1 MAGNFLATLWHS
13 SQQFFSILRA
23 QSGQAYMRCRE
34 QCYNSVV
41 WVIPPSVALLRY
53 CPECPSTD
61 TQDWQALLTRC
72 ARWYSARVRI
82 TRKPG
87 TLRKRS
93 KFSLMRLSA
102 GFKNFALFLVYESYE
117 ISRRR
122 NQNLKITTKATKFLG
137 DLEITTKSEIL
148 RWTNHTN
155 PETLSPTNSHHETF
169 SKFLAVLGLPKI
181 LAILEGSEQIF
192 PRKRSLGA
200 PVIFESWSTE
210 TFFICFKKGLSPSA
224 KPNR

>member
-1 MAGNFLATLWHS
+1 
-13 SQQFFSILRA
+13 
-23 QSGQAYMRCRE
+23 MRCRE

-41 WVIPPSVALLRY
+41 WVIPPSVVLLRY

-61 TQDWQALLTRC
+61 TQDWQALFTRC
-72 ARWYSARVRI
+72 ARVRV
-82 TRKPG
+82 TV
-87 TLRKRS
+87 
-93 KFSLMRLSA
+93 SLVPSEKGRWVLNQLCEIFANETA

-117 ISRRR
+117 ISRCR
-122 NQNLKITTKATKFLG
+122 NQNLEITTKATKFLG

-169 SKFLAVLGLPKI
+169 SKFLAVLGLSKI

-200 PVIFESWSTE
+200 PPWLVSLLFSISSLKGFFGLWFLSKHGIWTVYST
-210 TFFICFKKGLSPSA
+210 FL
-224 KPNR
+224 

>member
-1 MAGNFLATLWHS
+1 
-13 SQQFFSILRA
+13 
-23 QSGQAYMRCRE
+23 MRCRE

-61 TQDWQALLTRC
+61 TQDWQALFTRC
-72 ARWYSARVRI
+72 ARWYSARVRV
-82 TRKPG
+82 TGKPG

-155 PETLSPTNSHHETF
+155 PETLSPTNSHQETF
-169 SKFLAVLGLPKI
+169 SKFLAVLGLLKI

-200 PVIFESWSTE
+200 PVVCS
-210 TFFICFKKGLSPSA
+210 KQLLLYV
-224 KPNR
+224 

>member
-1 MAGNFLATLWHS
+1 
-13 SQQFFSILRA
+13 
-23 QSGQAYMRCRE
+23 MRCRE

-41 WVIPPSVALLRY
+41 WVIPPSVVLLRY

-61 TQDWQALLTRC
+61 TQDWQALFTRC
-72 ARWYSARVRI
+72 ARWYSARVRV

-137 DLEITTKSEIL
+137 DLEMTTKSEIL

-155 PETLSPTNSHHETF
+155 LETLSPTNSH
-169 SKFLAVLGLPKI
+169 LGLPKI

-200 PVIFESWSTE
+200 PEQSYLIKWQSISSIIRSRDVSYNLGADIAWALSIF
-210 TFFICFKKGLSPSA
+210 LLQY
-224 KPNR
+224 

>member
-1 MAGNFLATLWHS
+1 MTLTDDNAHWTKS
-13 SQQFFSILRA
+13 ADTVAVVSLISVIST
-23 QSGQAYMRCRE
+23 QSTQRTPVV
-34 QCYNSVV
+34 SVV
-41 WVIPPSVALLRY
+41 WVIPPSVVLLRY

-61 TQDWQALLTRC
+61 TQDWQALFTRC
-72 ARWYSARVRI
+72 ARWYSARVRV
-82 TRKPG
+82 TGKPG

-169 SKFLAVLGLPKI
+169 SKFLAVLGLSKI
-181 LAILEGSEQIF
+181 LAILEGSEEIF
-192 PRKRSLGA
+192 PRKRSLARCPCYNYCGY
-200 PVIFESWSTE
+200 PRSWES
-210 TFFICFKKGLSPSA
+210 
-224 KPNR
+224 

>member
-1 MAGNFLATLWHS
+1 
-13 SQQFFSILRA
+13 
-23 QSGQAYMRCRE
+23 MRCRE

-41 WVIPPSVALLRY
+41 WVIPPSVVLLRY

-61 TQDWQALLTRC
+61 TQDWQALFTRC
-72 ARWYSARVRI
+72 ARWYSARVRV
-82 TRKPG
+82 TGKPG

-117 ISRRR
+117 ISRYR
-122 NQNLKITTKATKFLG
+122 NQNLEITTKATKFLG

-169 SKFLAVLGLPKI
+169 SKFLAVLGLSKI

-200 PVIFESWSTE
+200 PDIRVDCRSVCSLLHWSNFDWLPSRQKRYWRESSPQIQLQTAGWS
-210 TFFICFKKGLSPSA
+210 LLVSL
-224 KPNR
+224 

>member
-1 MAGNFLATLWHS
+1 M
-13 SQQFFSILRA
+13 Q
-23 QSGQAYMRCRE
+23 CRE

-41 WVIPPSVALLRY
+41 WVTPPSVVLLRY

-61 TQDWQALLTRC
+61 TQDWQALFTRC
-72 ARWYSARVRI
+72 ARWYSARVRV

-117 ISRRR
+117 ISRCR
-122 NQNLKITTKATKFLG
+122 NQN
-137 DLEITTKSEIL
+137 LEITTKSEIL

-155 PETLSPTNSHHETF
+155 PETLSPTNSHHEIF
-169 SKFLAVLGLPKI
+169 SKFLAVLGLSRI

-200 PVIFESWSTE
+200 PDIRVDYRSVCSLLHWSNLDWLPLRQKRYWRESSPQIQLQTAGWS
-210 TFFICFKKGLSPSA
+210 LLVSL
-224 KPNR
+224 